1 MLQQQMLIVVAVFMA
16 GNLTALAREIKAIMR
31 A

>member
-1 MLQQQMLIVVAVFMA
+1 MLQQQMLIVVAVFMG
-16 GNLTALAREIKAIMR
+16 GNLTALAGEIKAIMQ